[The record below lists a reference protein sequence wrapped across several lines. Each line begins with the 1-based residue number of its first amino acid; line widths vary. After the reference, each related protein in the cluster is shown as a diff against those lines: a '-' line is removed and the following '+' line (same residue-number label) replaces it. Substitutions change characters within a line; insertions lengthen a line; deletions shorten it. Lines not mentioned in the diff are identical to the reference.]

1 MVELEVLVFERGGGQ
16 AIGIDFREASRDV
29 AFILNVVGPDLGD
42 VQIDHELVVAIKLVQ
57 LVLVVAI
64 DIDGVRDVD
73 VLVGQDVRW
82 VAVLVAWSLEVVD
95 LQIFHA
101 LLLIDTKEEVLLGDH
116 FFVLARCKFLGGKL
130 VFELEL

>member
-1 MVELEVLVFERGGGQ
+1 VVELEVLVFERGGGQ
-16 AIGIDFREASRDV
+16 AIRIDFREASRDV

-82 VAVLVAWSLEVVD
+82 VAVLVPWSLEVVD

-101 LLLIDTKEEVLLGDH
+101 LLLIDAEEEVLLGDH
-116 FFVLARCKFLGGKL
+116 FFVLARCKFFCGKL